1 VRLLPEAVFRE
12 FLCAQLANCET
23 HWSVGALGALA
34 EFSRDPHEA
43 VELVQSDRNL
53 SAITARGGIRITPLP
68 ELRPVASESITRE
81 SWSHRIALCLRE
93 SHGAMAQR
101 LMLTELGPDRD
112 ALRESDRESVL
123 FDLGLGALQVDACIR
138 VSDRPVVSELRALT
152 GRNVFEP
159 GNPVMAIVVP
169 HSPNRVFVSRI
180 GRLEVFQPIP
190 PPNGLSPEG
199 PHTHVLPK
207 LLKHRRTHASTEQ
220 IPEGLV
226 PCAHLYPAHPTKDA
240 FGRELPF
247 DEERHAFFQKAL
259 QRFGDRDIVDLKRR
273 IHRAIEDGADPS
285 TVAVPNDRFARG
297 STRVALRQFKA
308 SRRASP
314 ALAAWFQAYDAS
326 NPSTTE
332 IDEFEAGHAHT

>member
-1 VRLLPEAVFRE
+1 
-12 FLCAQLANCET
+12 
-23 HWSVGALGALA
+23 
-34 EFSRDPHEA
+34 
-43 VELVQSDRNL
+43 
-53 SAITARGGIRITPLP
+53 
-68 ELRPVASESITRE
+68 
-81 SWSHRIALCLRE
+81 
-93 SHGAMAQR
+93 M
-101 LMLTELGPDRD
+101 
-112 ALRESDRESVL
+112 
-123 FDLGLGALQVDACIR
+123 
-138 VSDRPVVSELRALT
+138 
-152 GRNVFEP
+152 
-159 GNPVMAIVVP
+159 
-169 HSPNRVFVSRI
+169 
-180 GRLEVFQPIP
+180 
-190 PPNGLSPEG
+190 
-199 PHTHVLPK
+199 
-207 LLKHRRTHASTEQ
+207 
-220 IPEGLV
+220 